1 MVINRKYI
9 KITINALFG
18 FLIIAGFFILV
29 GLFSV
34 DSTPIKRHRKSTS
47 VRSSMNYK
55 GQFRKAHFRP
65 AVSTNKNAIRT
76 IQDQGIITKQ
86 EVSIGENTK
95 INFYTPTIHYQ
106 QFEFFYY

>member
-1 MVINRKYI
+1 MKS
-9 KITINALFG
+9 NALFG

-65 AVSTNKNAIRT
+65 AVSTNKHAIRNRAR
-76 IQDQGIITKQ
+76 
-86 EVSIGENTK
+86 SS
-95 INFYTPTIHYQ
+95 
-106 QFEFFYY
+106 YYYKTRGKYRRKHK